1 MTTRSKSRGRRQYDD
16 NDNMR
21 TMSRRRTRSS
31 SRNNNN
37 NNKTPTSSRR
47 KTPSNYRRGKTPS
60 SSSLRRRSSNISQ
73 NKSVDSINGSPM
85 APVLNVL
92 KYIFNIVYGILHH
105 IYILLYFIFVLI
117 VGRERYDLSAI
128 NNEYELLIKA
138 IKELEY
144 LLDSNC
150 NYHDIEDDGDDSDI
164 INPEE
169 DNRPVQGI
177 FAKLHRFHIKNKHL
191 PKKII
196 RKVLYINTLRNKLV
210 HSYDTTCLE
219 FNQINTIKE
228 TYAECHRDILKF
240 IKKLEKR

>member
-47 KTPSNYRRGKTPS
+47 KTPSNNRREKTPS
-60 SSSLRRRSSNISQ
+60 SSSLRRRSSSSSQ

-150 NYHDIEDDGDDSDI
+150 NYHDEEDDGGDSDI

-177 FAKLHRFHIKNKHL
+177 FAKLHRFRIK
-191 PKKII
+191 
-196 RKVLYINTLRNKLV
+196 
-210 HSYDTTCLE
+210 
-219 FNQINTIKE
+219 NTIKE